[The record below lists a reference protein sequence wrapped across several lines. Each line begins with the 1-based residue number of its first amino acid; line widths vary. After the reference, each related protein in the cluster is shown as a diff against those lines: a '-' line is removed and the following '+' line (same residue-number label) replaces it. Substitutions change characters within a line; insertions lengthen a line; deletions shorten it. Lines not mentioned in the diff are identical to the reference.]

1 MKSDLFGGLG
11 GLGGLVKGLSTL
23 MPQDDPA
30 VKMMTAHTQVSDLK
44 KQEKE
49 LYAEIGRMAIAQYG
63 LEAFGE
69 VADKLRLVQS
79 NLDIATRELDE
90 QKAQQEAKEKAEAA
104 ATEAFKCPSCG
115 YNNPEGTKF
124 CQECG
129 AKLGSLVCVECGAEL
144 PPGSRFCGECG
155 SRQPE

>member
-1 MKSDLFGGLG
+1 MKSDIFG

-30 VKMMTAHTQVSDLK
+30 VKMMTAHTQVNDLK
-44 KQEKE
+44 KQEKD
-49 LYAEIGRMAIAQYG
+49 LLAEIGKMAIEKYG
-63 LEAFGE
+63 LESFGE

-79 NLDIATRELDE
+79 NLDMASRELNA
-90 QKAQQEAKEKAEAA
+90 QKEEQEAKEKAQAA
-104 ATEAFKCPSCG
+104 ATQALRCHSCG
-115 YNNPEGTKF
+115 YDNPEGTKF

-129 AKLGSLVCVECGAEL
+129 TRLGVSRCVNCGAEL
-144 PPGSRFCGECG
+144 PPGSKFCGECG